1 MKRLYRFSLMLL
13 ALMLPATA
21 FAHNFEVDGIYY
33 NFNGNGVTVTY
44 KGSSFSQ
51 YSDEYYG
58 DVIIPDTVTY
68 NGVTYPVSS
77 IGEYAFYSCSSMSS
91 VVIPNSVTYI
101 GKWAFEFCDGI
112 TSIEIP
118 ASVTSIVVNPFDGC
132 YNLNY
137 IHVQSGNPKYDS
149 RNNCNAIIETNSNTL
164 ITGCKNTIIP
174 YGITS
179 IGEDSF
185 SGCKNMTSISIPNSV
200 TSIGRWAFGVCTS
213 LKSIEIPNSVLSIG
227 EAAFIE
233 CSTLKEVVIPNSV
246 ISIGDAAFKYCYAL
260 RRVEISN
267 SVVTI
272 GSNVF
277 NKCNYLSNILI
288 AGEGEWH
295 SCSLS
300 SATNSSLKLFINS
313 QITSVKGMQLK
324 PSHIYCYS
332 MTPPECDEISFTSY
346 SGTLHVPATS
356 LAAYF
361 TAPFWSNFTNIIGDA
376 VEPNIT
382 INQNSIEVQLNN
394 QYLLSAIISPT
405 DAYPQ
410 NVTWRTT
417 NPAVATVNDG
427 TITAVGIGECD
438 IVAKCLFKEAICHVV
453 VINSNTTIYL
463 DQDQASVLPNHII
476 VLNPSSSSDD
486 LPNLVVTSSD
496 PSVAAARVVNNKI
509 QVVGI
514 KEGTTTITVGS
525 VDGTAIPA
533 TCLVTVYTE
542 PSDINCDGFVNI
554 SDVTDLIDYL
564 LSGDS
569 SQISTKNADVDGDGN
584 INISDVTELIDILL
598 QGT

>member
-1 MKRLYRFSLMLL
+1 MFIPLVVSS
-13 ALMLPATA
+13 
-21 FAHNFEVDGIYY
+21 HSFEVNGIFY
-33 NFNGNGVTVTY
+33 NYNGNGVTVTY

-58 DVIIPDTVTY
+58 DVIIPESVTY

-77 IGEYAFYSCSSMSS
+77 IGEYAFSSCSNMSS
-91 VVIPNSVTYI
+91 VVIPNSVTSI
-101 GKWAFEFCDGI
+101 GKWAFEFCRGI

-118 ASVTSIVVNPFDGC
+118 ASVITIAVNPFSGC
-132 YNLNY
+132 SSLNS
-137 IHVQSGNPKYDS
+137 IKVQSGNPKFDS

-174 YGITS
+174 YGITT

-185 SGCKNMTSISIPNSV
+185 SSCKNMKNISIPNSV

-213 LKSIEIPNSVLSIG
+213 LESIEIPNSVLSIG

-233 CSTLKEVVIPNSV
+233 CSSLTDVVIPNSV
-246 ISIGDAAFKYCYAL
+246 VSIGNAAFKYCYAL

-267 SVVTI
+267 SVITI

-277 NKCNYLSNILI
+277 SSCNYLSSISI

-295 SCSLS
+295 SCNLS
-300 SATNSSLKLFINS
+300 SASNSSLKLFINS
-313 QITSVKGMQLK
+313 QISSVKGMQLK
-324 PSHIYCYS
+324 PSHVYCYS

-361 TAPFWSNFTNIIGDA
+361 TAPFWSNFTNIVGDA
-376 VEPNIT
+376 VEPYIT

-394 QYLLSAIISPT
+394 QYSLSANISPA

-410 NVTWRTT
+410 IVTWRTT
-417 NPAVATVNDG
+417 NPAVATVRNG
-427 TITAVGIGECD
+427 TVTAVGIGECD
-438 IVAKCLFKEAICHVV
+438 IIAKCLFNEAICHVV
-453 VINSNTTIYL
+453 VIGSNTAIFL
-463 DQDQASVLPNHII
+463 NQEEASVLPNHII

-486 LPNLVVTSSD
+486 LPDLVVTSSD
-496 PSVAAARVVNNKI
+496 PTVAAARVVNNKI

-514 KEGTTTITVGS
+514 KEGTCTITVGS

-542 PSDINCDGFVNI
+542 PGDMNCDGFVNI
-554 SDVTDLIDYL
+554 SDVTSLIDYL
-564 LSGDS
+564 LNGDS
-569 SQISTKNADVDGDGN
+569 SQISTKNADVNGDQS
-584 INISDVTELIDILL
+584 INISDVTTLIDILL
-598 QGT
+598 QGY